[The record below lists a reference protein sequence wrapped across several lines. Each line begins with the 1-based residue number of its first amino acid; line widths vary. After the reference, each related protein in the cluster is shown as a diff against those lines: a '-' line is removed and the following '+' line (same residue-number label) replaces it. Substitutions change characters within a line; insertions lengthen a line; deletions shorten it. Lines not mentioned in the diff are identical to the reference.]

1 MLELTVFVSGAS
13 IMAIEIVASRILA
26 PAFGNSIVVWSS
38 LIGVILAALSYGYL
52 KGGVLADRNA
62 STGQLSLI
70 IALGALVTAS
80 IAAGKNVC
88 LMETSRIP
96 DIRAAVIIAELVLFA
111 PVSFVLA
118 MVTPYVACASN

>member
-88 LMETSRIP
+88 LM
-96 DIRAAVIIAELVLFA
+96 
-111 PVSFVLA
+111 
-118 MVTPYVACASN
+118 